1 MPCGV
6 VLVLLLLLLLLLFL
20 MLLYKIYEMRVVA
33 QSILLSVIMYVV
45 FVHVLCVGPAADM
58 LRRILE
64 SYEVMLPMMVN
75 MSVSYHNLWTS
86 SRVSVAGTP
95 DHNLRSQLKMELRYA
110 DKANTKVKCMVSNL
124 KGNGD
129 QVIAAH
135 ILPCASAPVKLVKLG
150 LKKKDLQSSR
160 NGLFLAK
167 ELERAFDSLKIS
179 FVKSNTLREALYMKI
194 WDDDCRKT
202 RLWEGCKH
210 TIGDYDGAKLKL
222 GSHEPF
228 RRALSYQ
235 AYQAFINSSSE
246 DEGPQFYGTPGN
258 YAFAKE
264 LKCLKDGF
272 MRDMTNE
279 LVNVEEDDEELEKDD
294 GGEELPV
301 ESVVKKKKKK
311 KQLQKDEDNKNNDT
325 MRDIKNELVNVEEDD
340 EKLEKPMK
348 RRAKDDGGEE
358 LPAESVVKK
367 KWKWKK
373 KNLKQKQPR
382 KDEDNKKN

>member
-1 MPCGV
+1 VPCGV

-210 TIGDYDGAKLKL
+210 TIGDYDGAELKL

-228 RRALSYQ
+228 RQAISYQ
-235 AYQAFINSSSE
+235 AFQAFINSSAFAE
-246 DEGPQFYGTPGN
+246 DGCPKFYDSAAAG
-258 YAFAKE
+258 YCAFAKE

-272 MRDMTNE
+272 ARRYEERTRQCRGGRREIREANE
-279 LVNVEEDDEELEKDD
+279 KEGERRRRRRIACRKCREEEMEMEEEELE
-294 GGEELPV
+294 
-301 ESVVKKKKKK
+301 
-311 KQLQKDEDNKNNDT
+311 
-325 MRDIKNELVNVEEDD
+325 
-340 EKLEKPMK
+340 
-348 RRAKDDGGEE
+348 
-358 LPAESVVKK
+358 AEATPKG
-367 KWKWKK
+367 
-373 KNLKQKQPR
+373 
-382 KDEDNKKN
+382 

>member
-1 MPCGV
+1 MF
-6 VLVLLLLLLLLLFL
+6 LF
-20 MLLYKIYEMRVVA
+20 MFY
-33 QSILLSVIMYVV
+33 
-45 FVHVLCVGPAADM
+45 LCVGPADL
-58 LRRILE
+58 LRKLIE
-64 SYEVMLPMMVN
+64 SHEVMLPIVLNVSMVN
-75 MSVSYHNLWTS
+75 HNLWTS
-86 SRVSVAGTP
+86 SRVTVAGKR
-95 DHNLRSQLKMELRYA
+95 DHNLRSILKMELGYGN
-110 DKANTKVKCMVSNL
+110 KENTKVKCMVSNL
-124 KGNGD
+124 NGNGD

-135 ILPCASAPVKLVKLG
+135 ILPCASEQVKLAKLG
-150 LKKKDLQSSR
+150 LKIKDLQSSR

-179 FVKSNTLREALYMKI
+179 FIKSNALKEALYMKI
-194 WDDDCRKT
+194 WNYDCRKT

-325 MRDIKNELVNVEEDD
+325 MRDIENELVNVEEDD
-340 EKLEKPMK
+340 EKLENPMK
-348 RRAKDDGGEE
+348 RAKNDGGEE
-358 LPAESVVKK
+358 LPVESVVKK
-367 KWKWKK
+367 KKKKKWKK
-373 KNLKQKQPR
+373 KKQPQ
-382 KDEDNKKN
+382 KDEDNKKKERV